1 MSSINNASNQE
12 KIDLLVKQYQAF
24 NKSNKNIMKMITSKK
39 AKKEWSN
46 NYHLIYHSWLEV
58 WKEIIDYDNLFGKNK
73 DDDYKYIYSSIEKNI
88 QSKNVE
94 ELNNQ
99 KIYYDIK
106 DKYIIDPTKDFDLIT
121 DEAWSLFD
129 IKNKNSKYNGKV
141 SISIGLKKII
151 IKFDENNYLVKYL
164 KSKNDSGEF
173 IIIFNPPENEYKK
186 EILDDISKKNISNW
200 MEEVSFIYL
209 LPQFTINKY
218 KIPFDIKQKTNNF
231 LGISFSSNLSEI
243 DFNEASQFISSSK
256 NNFSFSSIH
265 LNLTNKSNS
274 STSKELDSFSSDIK
288 HFTFIKKYK
297 NTSNICAVMNCLSFI
312 EPLADY
318 FMSIIK
324 NYKILYRFGGLI
336 QLIKEYFLNV
346 WSGENN
352 AFEPK
357 DLIETIKKE
366 VEIKVDE
373 EQDPIKFLEFIIN
386 YINTSLKVDEN
397 INMDFYK
404 IKELLKNETYYDELN
419 TILNNNNS
427 IIGSNFFGLLLEI
440 YQCEKCENVRI
451 EKINEFKII
460 NIDFI
465 SIINQFL
472 QPGNVMTEI
481 EIDQLLEYFFLKKG
495 KSLVDYCQICP
506 KCNKKIKIN
515 KREILKYPQ
524 YLIIRLDRGEF
535 KEKKGFINNI
545 NIKFNNSNI
554 SLICDILKNIKRY
567 YSNHAKKYNCE
578 YHLISRINY
587 EDINESIKFNSSCK
601 SPNNEWILFDFISPP
616 KKELNTTKKSIKSE
630 GKDNNNSQPYILFYE
645 FKLNQK

>member
-12 KIDLLVKQYQAF
+12 KIDLLLKQYQAF
-24 NKSNKNIMKMITSKK
+24 NKSNKNIMNIITSEK
-39 AKKEWSN
+39 AKKEWSD

-73 DDDYKYIYSSIEKNI
+73 DDDYNYIYSSIEKNI

-186 EILDDISKKNISNW
+186 EIIDDISKKNISSW

-218 KIPFDIKQKTNNF
+218 KIPFDIKQKSNNF

-297 NTSNICAVMNCLSFI
+297 NTSYICAVMNCLSFI

-397 INMDFYK
+397 INMDFYE

-440 YQCEKCENVRI
+440 YQCEKCEKERI

-465 SIINQFL
+465 SIINQLL
-472 QPGNVMTEI
+472 QPGNVMKKI
-481 EIDQLLEYFFLKKG
+481 EINLLLEYFFLRKG
-495 KSLVDYCQICP
+495 KSLVDCCQICP

-515 KREILKYPQ
+515 KREILKYH
-524 YLIIRLDRGEF
+524 
-535 KEKKGFINNI
+535 
-545 NIKFNNSNI
+545 
-554 SLICDILKNIKRY
+554 IKRY
-567 YSNHAKKYNCE
+567 YSNKAKKYNCE

-587 EDINESIKFNSSCK
+587 EDTNESIKFNSSCK

>member
-1 MSSINNASNQE
+1 
-12 KIDLLVKQYQAF
+12 
-24 NKSNKNIMKMITSKK
+24 MITSKK

-587 EDINESIKFNSSCK
+587 EDTNESIKFNSSCK

>member
-94 ELNNQ
+94 DLNNQ

-164 KSKNDSGEF
+164 KSKYDSGEF

-587 EDINESIKFNSSCK
+587 EDTNESIKFNSSCK

>member
-94 ELNNQ
+94 DLNNQ

-164 KSKNDSGEF
+164 KSKYDSGEF

-460 NIDFI
+460 NVDFM

-587 EDINESIKFNSSCK
+587 EDTNESIKFNSSCK

>member
-94 ELNNQ
+94 DLNNQ

-587 EDINESIKFNSSCK
+587 EDTNESIKFNSSCK

>member
-587 EDINESIKFNSSCK
+587 EDTNESIKFNSSCK